1 MTLSEIDGRRA
12 RFGSLTSTASW
23 LVVPAALVVGPF
35 FLVAESFG
43 DEATSLSFNEG
54 TGLVP
59 PLALLLDMGRRGLIN

>member
-1 MTLSEIDGRRA
+1 
-12 RFGSLTSTASW
+12 
-23 LVVPAALVVGPF
+23 
-35 FLVAESFG
+35 VAESFG